1 MMMPTLSKVF
11 ATALAEVCTVPNRA
25 IMLTT
30 ISRPSWKKLFSQAL
44 GTPILRILLIIL
56 PSAWQMAPHFRQ
68 SSCLGLAARS
78 RMTTAAT
85 HRETT
90 VGTATPATP
99 IFSTKMQMAL
109 PTTLMPFIKRLTCMD
124 TLLLPTLRNIAA
136 PALYR
141 AMNGKESAVI
151 CR

>member
-1 MMMPTLSKVF
+1 M
-11 ATALAEVCTVPNRA
+11 PNRA

-30 ISRPSWKKLFSQAL
+30 ISRPSWNRLFSQAF
-44 GTPILRILLIIL
+44 GTPILRMLPIIL
-56 PSAWQMAPHFRQ
+56 PSARQIAPHFRH
-68 SSCLGLAARS
+68 SSCFGFAARS
-78 RMTTAAT
+78 KMTTAAT